1 MIQIITNP
9 KRIFK
14 QGNYL
19 MRKNR
24 NWIAFKGHKYHHK
37 NFTSLKEAVEW
48 LERTED
54 VFFRE
59 KR

>member
-19 MRKNR
+19 MLKNR
-24 NWIAFKGHKYHHK
+24 NWIAFKGTKFNVK

-48 LERTED
+48 LVYLEETS
-54 VFFRE
+54 
-59 KR
+59 

>member
-1 MIQIITNP
+1 
-9 KRIFK
+9 
-14 QGNYL
+14 
-19 MRKNR
+19 MRKKR